1 MLLYFITNHLP
12 SHSLPCYPQVR
23 DKEGEFDDWF
33 ESDGQRELR
42 QIFQGQ
48 GQIHDVLRDLN
59 KKVDEVRIT
68 LKFYLGQ

>member
-1 MLLYFITNHLP
+1 MSFSN
-12 SHSLPCYPQVR
+12 SKVR

-48 GQIHDVLRDLN
+48 GQIHDILRDLN
-59 KKVDEVRIT
+59 KKVDEVIMGKT
-68 LKFYLGQ
+68 LLHLSGLQKF

>member
-1 MLLYFITNHLP
+1 M
-12 SHSLPCYPQVR
+12 R

-48 GQIHDVLRDLN
+48 GQIHDILRDLN
-59 KKVDEVRIT
+59 KKVDEVTKAFIIILIVSSKR
-68 LKFYLGQ
+68 K